1 MMEAVTILAN
11 TYCSKELT
19 QGLDNQIICLSV
31 INTLFAITAFVGN
44 TVILIAFH
52 KETSLHQPSKALIRS
67 LVASDVCVSFVELVF
82 VAYWI
87 SILQE
92 RWQTC
97 RILYYA
103 HVIGAIISLYVSLC
117 TLAAISVDRLLA
129 LLLGLRYRQIVT
141 LRRVYAVNATL
152 WVFPGVSSAIFWIF
166 SPATWKVWSSTCL
179 TLCLITSLFCYTRI
193 FVRLRHQQSQLHN
206 HPQEQGI
213 QTIPSNSLRYRKTV
227 HTALWLQ
234 TALVFCYLPYMLVA
248 PFANR
253 EIQNTHESAFYI
265 PLYTTVTLMC
275 FNSTLNPILYCWK
288 IKEVRRT
295 VKDMFCYS

>member
-1 MMEAVTILAN
+1 MMGAVTILAN
-11 TYCSKELT
+11 TYCSEELT

-44 TVILIAFH
+44 TVILIVLH
-52 KETSLHQPSKALIRS
+52 KETSLHQPSKALIRN

-92 RWQTC
+92 RRQAC

-103 HVIGAIISLYVSLC
+103 QVIGGIISLYVSLC

-179 TLCLITSLFCYTRI
+179 TLCLITALFCYTRI
-193 FVRLRHQQSQLHN
+193 FVRLRHQQSQAHN

-213 QTIPSNSLRYRKTV
+213 QTIPSNLLRYRKTV

-234 TALVFCYLPYMLVA
+234 TALVFCYLPYLLVA

-265 PLYTTVTLMC
+265 PLYTTVTLMF

-295 VKDMFCYS
+295 VKDMFCCS

>member
-52 KETSLHQPSKALIRS
+52 KETSLHQPSKALIRN

-82 VAYWI
+82 VAHWI

-103 HVIGAIISLYVSLC
+103 QVIGASISLLVSLC

-166 SPATWKVWSSTCL
+166 SPATWRVWSSTCL
-179 TLCLITSLFCYTRI
+179 TLCLITSLFCYARI
-193 FVRLRHQQSQLHN
+193 FARLRHQQSQVHN

-213 QTIPSNSLRYRKTV
+213 QTISSNSLRYRKTV

-234 TALVFCYLPYMLVA
+234 TALVFYLPYLLVA
-248 PFANR
+248 LFAHR
-253 EIQNTHESAFYI
+253 EIQNTHQSAFYI
-265 PLYTTVTLMC
+265 LLCTTVTLMF

-295 VKDMFCYS
+295 VKDMFCRS